1 MEKRVQ
7 QVMMKL
13 PSDPRNIE
21 AVETF
26 VQKIA
31 EKYRLSPD
39 QFGNLRLSVTE
50 AVNNAIIHG
59 NRQDESKNVFIEL
72 HKRKDAI
79 AIRISD
85 EGHGF
90 DYNNVPDP
98 TLPEN
103 VCKCGGRG
111 VFLMRNCSD
120 RIAFRNN
127 GSTVEMQFKLW

>member
-1 MEKRVQ
+1 M
-7 QVMMKL
+7 
-13 PSDPRNIE
+13 PSPRILLVDRPHGFLIE
-21 AVETF
+21 AM
-26 VQKIA
+26 QDWGA
-31 EKYRLSPD
+31 ELASHFDTPREEI
-39 QFGNLRLSVTE
+39 LRLLPEFDGVVMRS
-50 AVNNAIIHG
+50 AIIHG
-59 NRQDESKNVFIEL
+59 NGQDESKNVCIEL
-72 HKRKDAI
+72 HRRKDAI

-85 EGHGF
+85 EGRGF

-120 RIAFRNN
+120 QIAFRNN

>member
-1 MEKRVQ
+1 ML
-7 QVMMKL
+7 KL

-21 AVETF
+21 LVESF
-26 VQKIA
+26 VQKVA

-50 AVNNAIIHG
+50 AVNNAMIHG
-59 NRQDESKNVFIEL
+59 NGQDESKNVCIEL

-79 AIRISD
+79 AVRISD
-85 EGHGF
+85 EGRGF

-120 RIAFRNN
+120 RIDFRNN